1 MDGICSF
8 ADQGRKVRAGLA
20 DPSLCRK
27 LTRSRMQLDLHGS
40 ANRGQG
46 TWAFLIGSGRH
57 WRVLHGELIGGW
69 TERGETAKSTGWHK
83 DPWGSPWNICGGWTL
98 CSGVGWEL
106 ESLRLVPIC
115 GPRLLRPVHADNT
128 VLTTA
133 SSCSCVLA
141 EL

>member
-1 MDGICSF
+1 MEPGCGMDGICSF

-57 WRVLHGELIGGW
+57 WRVLRGELIGDGLNKVRQQRAQQSLQVHLGEIGEEEGMSKR
-69 TERGETAKSTGWHK
+69 TETFGDWRREWEDGEGEE
-83 DPWGSPWNICGGWTL
+83 
-98 CSGVGWEL
+98 VEQ
-106 ESLRLVPIC
+106 
-115 GPRLLRPVHADNT
+115 RPVG
-128 VLTTA
+128 
-133 SSCSCVLA
+133 
-141 EL
+141 